1 MSIDKKNVEFDDYDR
16 AIIRSYK
23 HVVKG
28 IARFFGKNCEVLLH
42 SLENYEN
49 AVVFIENGHN
59 SMRSV
64 GAPITDFA
72 LEFINKASDNNS
84 FLEPYP
90 SKFPSGDRCQS
101 ITIPILN
108 GDKLIGLLCINLNMD
123 ISILDFINDF
133 VYNNIKNTSLDI
145 KYEENYSSNIDD
157 IIEHM
162 LKKNINSVMLDMSI
176 PNQDKNKRIIQNLY
190 DTGFF
195 HLKGTVETLAER
207 LQISTHTVYSYIK
220 KYSKK

>member
-1 MSIDKKNVEFDDYDR
+1 
-16 AIIRSYK
+16 
-23 HVVKG
+23 
-28 IARFFGKNCEVLLH
+28 
-42 SLENYEN
+42 
-49 AVVFIENGHN
+49 
-59 SMRSV
+59 
-64 GAPITDFA
+64 
-72 LEFINKASDNNS
+72 
-84 FLEPYP
+84 
-90 SKFPSGDRCQS
+90 
-101 ITIPILN
+101 
-108 GDKLIGLLCINLNMD
+108 MD